1 MMLQAKNL
9 SKKFKG
15 NDFYSVK
22 DINIEINDGEIVG
35 LIGKNGAGKTTLLKM
50 LVKALKP
57 TEGMVYYN
65 GQDIFE
71 QDNLLHQFG
80 IIIGTVFYPHLTVRE
95 NLNFYLAIHN
105 QQAYEDNI
113 EKVLKLVDLWE
124 VRDKYPGTFSFGMK
138 QRLCLALSMVDDPKF
153 MILDEPFV
161 GLDPNGVKRLR
172 QALLSWAEN
181 RQISIIISSHQL
193 NELKTICGRFL
204 YIEDGVITKEIDKQT
219 IQTIAIELE
228 NEVTKTELLLEQ
240 FPSILSISADQKII
254 KLAKGD
260 NQFSELLNVLTSDNQ
275 VKSINDSEQEL
286 EKYFEERG

>member
-1 MMLQAKNL
+1 M
-9 SKKFKG
+9 
-15 NDFYSVK
+15 
-22 DINIEINDGEIVG
+22 
-35 LIGKNGAGKTTLLKM
+35 
-50 LVKALKP
+50 
-57 TEGMVYYN
+57 
-65 GQDIFE
+65 
-71 QDNLLHQFG
+71 
-80 IIIGTVFYPHLTVRE
+80 
-95 NLNFYLAIHN
+95 
-105 QQAYEDNI
+105 
-113 EKVLKLVDLWE
+113 LKLVDLWE

-161 GLDPNGVKRLR
+161 GLDPNGVKRLC

>member
-1 MMLQAKNL
+1 
-9 SKKFKG
+9 
-15 NDFYSVK
+15 
-22 DINIEINDGEIVG
+22 
-35 LIGKNGAGKTTLLKM
+35 
-50 LVKALKP
+50 
-57 TEGMVYYN
+57 
-65 GQDIFE
+65 
-71 QDNLLHQFG
+71 
-80 IIIGTVFYPHLTVRE
+80 
-95 NLNFYLAIHN
+95 
-105 QQAYEDNI
+105 
-113 EKVLKLVDLWE
+113 
-124 VRDKYPGTFSFGMK
+124 
-138 QRLCLALSMVDDPKF
+138 MVDDPKF

-228 NEVTKTELLLEQ
+228 NEVTKTDLLLEQ